1 MLQQILRRLMATIP
15 VMAVVAIAVFA
26 LLHVTPGDPA
36 VIIAGDYATADD
48 VAKIRS
54 KLGLDRPFLVQIGV
68 WLGQVVRMDLG
79 TSIFSGLPVSTLIRQ
94 RAEATAGLAFL
105 ALLISV
111 IVGVPLG
118 VIAAWKQG
126 SWVDRLVM
134 VLAVSGFSMPVF
146 WLGFILVYVF
156 SLSLGWLP
164 VQSYAPLQ
172 DGADASR
179 AQERLAAR
187 GHHHRHRLRAPDRPA
202 STFSST
208 WSSTSCTRCSIRASA
223 TRLN

>member
-1 MLQQILRRLMATIP
+1 MLAEVLRRLMATIP
-15 VMAVVAIAVFA
+15 VMVVVAIAVFA

-36 VIIAGDYATADD
+36 VIIAGDYATSDD

-54 KLGLDRPFLVQIGV
+54 RLGLDRPFLVQVGV
-68 WLGQVVRMDLG
+68 WLGQVVRLDLG

-146 WLGFILVYVF
+146 WLGFILVYIF
-156 SLSLGWLP
+156 S
-164 VQSYAPLQ
+164 
-172 DGADASR
+172 
-179 AQERLAAR
+179 
-187 GHHHRHRLRAPDRPA
+187 
-202 STFSST
+202 
-208 WSSTSCTRCSIRASA
+208 
-223 TRLN
+223 